1 MNILSFFLVLRGQKC
16 NGILSFHSDTFFRL
30 DNRFVMK
37 EIGKEVDQSRGC
49 DDISLL
55 LLGKLSKDCSE
66 KKLTIFTPMFYMIKC
81 LKFFKIFL
89 GILLLHIY
97 VENYLYL

>member
-30 DNRFVMK
+30 DNRFVLK
-37 EIGKEVDQSRGC
+37 EIRKEVDQSRGC

-66 KKLTIFTPMFYMIKC
+66 KKTDNFHPNVLYNKMFDILQDLFRDFTFT
-81 LKFFKIFL
+81 
-89 GILLLHIY
+89 
-97 VENYLYL
+97 YLC